1 MFLKYTFHAIL
12 TTGCLILKQFKYT
25 NLEQQYAFFG
35 SVKTKPYYTSSD
47 LQGDIWSWQHYR
59 HSESRSWPHKEPWPQ
74 WRGNSLLS
82 LESMLSLVLGEPMLY
97 HCWEEPEPPGE
108 PGYSKCWSHTDKESV
123 ANCVKFIKNMLE
135 LTVDYRPWRGSML
148 KTFLRR
154 QMGTQLAPSIQL
166 CQYKQYA
173 KEVGIFPT
181 ASGWMK
187 WQMSLCMNWMLH
199 FPELGQQTLTVFFLE
214 KTARES
220 HDGCLQMQLIGTMKP
235 VYLSQW
241 KPLHPSFCFLQCT
254 TVWGHHVLLISDYQK
269 LLPDIPRGHSTTWRG
284 IVMSVPVVT
293 ILEHHVTLDK
303 TWQKGDHPVFLELGE
318 MAKRGVRWRK
328 LWVSS
333 STAAARWAKWPAG
346 RGWEGP

>member
-25 NLEQQYAFFG
+25 NLGQQYAFFG
-35 SVKTKPYYTSSD
+35 SVKTKPYYSSSD

-59 HSESRSWPHKEPWPQ
+59 HSESRGWPHKEPWPQ

-82 LESMLSLVLGEPMLY
+82 LESMLSLVLGEPMPY

-123 ANCVKFIKNMLE
+123 ASCVKFRKHTLE
-135 LTVDYRPWRGSML
+135 LTVDYRPWRSSML

-187 WQMSLCMNWMLH
+187 WQMSLCMNWVLH
-199 FPELGQQTLTVFFLE
+199 FPGLGQQTLTVFFFGKDSQGSSWWLPANAVDRHHE
-214 KTARES
+214 AS
-220 HDGCLQMQLIGTMKP
+220 LIYHSG
-235 VYLSQW
+235 S
-241 KPLHPSFCFLQCT
+241 PST
-254 TVWGHHVLLISDYQK
+254 PASASY
-269 LLPDIPRGHSTTWRG
+269 
-284 IVMSVPVVT
+284 SVPLSEVT
-293 ILEHHVTLDK
+293 VCCSFQTIRSSFLTFPEGTLQLE
-303 TWQKGDHPVFLELGE
+303 E
-318 MAKRGVRWRK
+318 A
-328 LWVSS
+328 
-333 STAAARWAKWPAG
+333 
-346 RGWEGP
+346 